1 MADKLTVTVTRAVE
15 AIRAGGTA
23 NLLASDIVEF
33 YKAAED
39 AGLKVKPADAEHP
52 VDGVPQVDFTPA
64 ADPHIQQLVADNARL
79 TKERDEWKARAVA
92 AEKKW
97 PT

>member
-1 MADKLTVTVTRAVE
+1 MTVMVTQAVE
-15 AIRAGGTA
+15 TIKVGGTA
-23 NLLASDIVEF
+23 NLMGSDIVEF
-33 YKAAED
+33 YKAAEE

-52 VDGVPQVDFTPA
+52 LDGVPQVDFTPA

-79 TKERDEWKARAVA
+79 TKERDEWKARAKA
-92 AEKKW
+92 AEKQL